1 MLRREITWIGLRE
14 VFCWFVF
21 IALAAGVVGVDGP
34 DRFRYAVGAC
44 IAALGAMGCRSL
56 RKQRALPVEQRRA
69 RRSPKVTNAPKRRM
83 AAIIVVM
90 VVYDMIRV
98 VVRPDLPVL
107 LACSLVACG
116 LIVVVLNVRKQH
128 FARVVRGLSGRPG
141 SSDTDAFGRSRR
153 DR

>member
-1 MLRREITWIGLRE
+1 MLRREISWLGLRE

-21 IALAAGVVGVDGP
+21 IALAAGVVGVGGP
-34 DRFRYAVGAC
+34 DRLRYAVGAC

-69 RRSPKVTNAPKRRM
+69 RRPPKVTTAPKRRM

-90 VVYDMIRV
+90 VVYDTIRV
-98 VVRPDLPVL
+98 VVRPGPPVL

-116 LIVVVLNVRKQH
+116 LLVVVLSVRKQH
-128 FARVVRGLSGRPG
+128 VVRIVGHLTGKPG

>member
-1 MLRREITWIGLRE
+1 
-14 VFCWFVF
+14 
-21 IALAAGVVGVDGP
+21 
-34 DRFRYAVGAC
+34 
-44 IAALGAMGCRSL
+44 
-56 RKQRALPVEQRRA
+56 
-69 RRSPKVTNAPKRRM
+69 M

-98 VVRPDLPVL
+98 IVRPGLPVL

-116 LIVVVLNVRKQH
+116 FIVVVLNVRKQH
-128 FARVVRGLSGRPG
+128 FVRVVRGLSGRPG